1 MKIRFGGI
9 NMAETLV
16 VKSKVKD
23 YVSKKKMRM
32 GGDAIVALNKEVA
45 RFLDR
50 AVERAKEDKK
60 GTVKSRHV

>member
-1 MKIRFGGI
+1 
-9 NMAETLV
+9 MAELLI

-23 YVSKKKMRM
+23 YVAKKKLRM
-32 GGDAIVALNKEVA
+32 GGDAVEVLNKEVA
-45 RFLDR
+45 RLLDR

>member
-1 MKIRFGGI
+1 MG
-9 NMAETLV
+9 ETLV

-23 YVSKKKMRM
+23 YVAKKKLRL
-32 GGDAIVALNKEVA
+32 GGDAVAVLNKEVA
-45 RFLDR
+45 RLLDR

>member
-1 MKIRFGGI
+1 M
-9 NMAETLV
+9 ETLV

-23 YVSKKKMRM
+23 YVGKKKLRL
-32 GGDAIVALNKEVA
+32 GGDAVAALNKEVA
-45 RFLDR
+45 RLLDR